1 MKKLKKK
8 VLIIV
13 AITSIIICTI
23 FTVCYCK
30 YYTIKLKS
38 DITYDEYSIIAKE
51 YNVTVKKEDI
61 DYIYCQGSD
70 RYGVRLELD
79 ICDADVINNCFS
91 FDFDTVKL
99 SAYLQSDNWQEY
111 RNSNKINVE
120 SKEISNYIMNP
131 PSDEVFI
138 FIYEENEKW
147 YIEAEKYKIS
157 DLSNIWY

>member
-23 FTVCYCK
+23 FTVCYCE

-79 ICDADVINNCFS
+79 ICDADVINNC
-91 FDFDTVKL
+91 L
-99 SAYLQSDNWQEY
+99 IL
-111 RNSNKINVE
+111 IL
-120 SKEISNYIMNP
+120 SNYLHTYNP
-131 PSDEVFI
+131 IIGKSTEI
-138 FIYEENEKW
+138 LTKLMLNQKRYRIT
-147 YIEAEKYKIS
+147 
-157 DLSNIWY
+157 L